1 MYAKHAHTKYTNF
14 GKAQDCL
21 VNLPRQI
28 PDVSHLSWDSL
39 LISEMFSPQPL
50 WEARHSY
57 LTWGD
62 PESASF
68 LNHKTD
74 IQAHIKL

>member
-1 MYAKHAHTKYTNF
+1 MYAKHEHTKYTNF

-50 WEARHSY
+50 
-57 LTWGD
+57 
-62 PESASF
+62 
-68 LNHKTD
+68 
-74 IQAHIKL
+74 